1 MLAAA
6 AAILMRLGAAV
17 GGERYL
23 LLLGASSSSG
33 VAKKAGGSGKVA
45 RPPRCIYSNFI
56 SSLNYSTTT
65 TMHTYYTQ
73 GITPAMNALEKPTY
87 QRIVEHANSLA
98 DEVGMEREQFYQ
110 AALIEYI
117 EKLENARTT
126 QELNQVYKN
135 IDAEEETLS
144 TSITLWTMPKNT

>member
-1 MLAAA
+1 
-6 AAILMRLGAAV
+6 
-17 GGERYL
+17 
-23 LLLGASSSSG
+23 
-33 VAKKAGGSGKVA
+33 
-45 RPPRCIYSNFI
+45 
-56 SSLNYSTTT
+56 
-65 TMHTYYTQ
+65 
-73 GITPAMNALEKPTY
+73 MNALEKPPY

-135 IDAEEETLS
+135 IDAEEDVAFLNRLVRHYAFRLAYS
-144 TSITLWTMPKNT
+144 